1 MSSFDFKRNNLD
13 ILRQKIS
20 NMPRRKQ
27 YKISA
32 RQTAIYDIIAAELQ
46 KNPELADYDMETIE
60 ISVKKK
66 ITPRIRNVDKAI
78 DNLKRYLA
86 VNKEFVQIVNN
97 EAIVSKKDIAKMLKI
112 SRPTLDKWI
121 REGFVSPAKSKVL
134 TNTDIF
140 PPDLILKQLQN
151 KKNKK

>member
-1 MSSFDFKRNNLD
+1 
-13 ILRQKIS
+13 
-20 NMPRRKQ
+20 MPRRKQ

-32 RQTAIYDIIAAELQ
+32 RQTAIHDTIVSELQ

-66 ITPRIRNVDKAI
+66 ITPRIRDIDKAI
-78 DNLKRYLA
+78 DNLKRYIV
-86 VNKEFVQIVNN
+86 VNKEFIQIVND

-121 REGFVSPAKSKVL
+121 REGFVSPTKSKVL
-134 TNTDIF
+134 PNTGIF

-151 KKNKK
+151 QKNKK

>member
-1 MSSFDFKRNNLD
+1 
-13 ILRQKIS
+13 
-20 NMPRRKQ
+20 MPRRKQ

-32 RQTAIYDIIAAELQ
+32 RQTAIYDAIVAELQ

-66 ITPRIRNVDKAI
+66 ITPRIRNIDKAI
-78 DNLKRYLA
+78 DNLKRYVA
-86 VNKEFVQIVNN
+86 VNKEFIQIVNG

-121 REGFVSPAKSKVL
+121 REGFVSPTKSKVL
-134 TNTDIF
+134 PNTDIF
-140 PPDLILKQLQN
+140 PPNLILKQLQN

>member
-1 MSSFDFKRNNLD
+1 
-13 ILRQKIS
+13 
-20 NMPRRKQ
+20 MPRRKQ

-32 RQTAIYDIIAAELQ
+32 RQTTIYETIVAELQ

-66 ITPRIRNVDKAI
+66 ITPRIRDIDKAI
-78 DNLKRYLA
+78 DNLKRYIL
-86 VNKEFVQIVNN
+86 VNKEFIQIVNG

-121 REGFVSPAKSKVL
+121 RDGFITPAQSNVL
-134 TNTDIF
+134 PNVEVF
-140 PPDLILKQLQN
+140 PPDLILEQLQN
-151 KKNKK
+151 QKNKK